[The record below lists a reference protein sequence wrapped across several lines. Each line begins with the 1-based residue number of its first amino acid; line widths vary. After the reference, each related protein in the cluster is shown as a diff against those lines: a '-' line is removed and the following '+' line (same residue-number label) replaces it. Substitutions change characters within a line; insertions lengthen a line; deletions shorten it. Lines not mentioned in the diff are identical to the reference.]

1 MHKIDRYLIDDI
13 HIAWIFAPQIA
24 IIAFV
29 AAVML
34 APDMGYEACVR
45 HQLPDPVVDSISDKK

>member
-1 MHKIDRYLIDDI
+1 MHKIDRYLMDDI
-13 HIAWIFAPQIA
+13 HIAWLFAPQIA

-34 APDMGYEACVR
+34 SPDIGYEAGVR
-45 HQLPDPVVDSISDKK
+45 YQLPDPVVDSISVKK

>member
-34 APDMGYEACVR
+34 APDMGYEAGVR
-45 HQLPDPVVDSISDKK
+45 YHLPDPAVDSTSVRK